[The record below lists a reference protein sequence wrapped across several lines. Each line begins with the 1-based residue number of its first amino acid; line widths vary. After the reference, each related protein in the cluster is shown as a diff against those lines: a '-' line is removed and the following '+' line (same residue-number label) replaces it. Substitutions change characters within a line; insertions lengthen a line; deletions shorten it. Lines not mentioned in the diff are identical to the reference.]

1 MRLFD
6 IISIIILTTADYVDQ
21 WGRSRGQYDCTGSWC
36 GASNGLWLSVCR
48 RFAKI
53 EVIEAT
59 EAWTIDKINKTN
71 DNIIEKTIDK
81 IVDKIIDQIIDKTNN
96 SANLNLGNATHN

>member
-1 MRLFD
+1 MIQHEWIKIK
-6 IISIIILTTADYVDQ
+6 IIFRCDSI
-21 WGRSRGQYDCTGSWC
+21 S
-36 GASNGLWLSVCR
+36 SNGLWLSVCR

-53 EVIEAT
+53 EAIEAT

-81 IVDKIIDQIIDKTNN
+81 IIDKIIDKTNN
-96 SANLNLGNATHN
+96 SADLNLGNATHN